1 MNTGSKSNIRTDG
14 LTMSIYSALMVAG
27 TPICNAI
34 FSAILNVS
42 GYNQAADLALGT
54 AAQSATAQTAIT
66 IGYIWVETVGYAICA
81 LLIFLWTVEK
91 NLPEEQAAI
100 AARKNEG

>member
-1 MNTGSKSNIRTDG
+1 
-14 LTMSIYSALMVAG
+14 MVAG

-34 FSAILNVS
+34 FSGILGIS
-42 GYNQAADLALGT
+42 GYNQNADVALNTLGQSV
-54 AAQSATAQTAIT
+54 AAQRAIS
-66 IGYIWVETVGYAICA
+66 ISYIWVETVGYAICA

-100 AARKNEG
+100 AKRKECH